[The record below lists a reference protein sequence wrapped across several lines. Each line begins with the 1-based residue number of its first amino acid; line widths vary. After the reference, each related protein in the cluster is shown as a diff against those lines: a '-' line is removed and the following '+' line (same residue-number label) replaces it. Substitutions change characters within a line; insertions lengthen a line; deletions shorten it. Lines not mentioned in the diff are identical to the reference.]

1 MQNYMDVDSRPGE
14 KEMSYSLRPIEFVV
28 EKPCPPHNS
37 GSRATNSMGRRE
49 YISTS
54 ENGKWTEYEFRSRGD
69 ETTHMWPVGVV
80 RLA

>member
-1 MQNYMDVDSRPGE
+1 MPIKRAVAMQNYMDVDSRPGE
-14 KEMSYSLRPIEFVV
+14 KEMS
-28 EKPCPPHNS
+28 
-37 GSRATNSMGRRE
+37 